1 LQVRRVMSGE
11 KLENGICYLAS
22 GEEYI
27 TFTTDCGGYQ
37 MEVHTAPFPERQ
49 GSINRLFFSIA
60 EIVKGR
66 SAGVIL
72 TGRGEDGTEG
82 LSEIKRV
89 GGYSLVQDPQY
100 CLWSEMP
107 QAAIER
113 GQADLVV
120 SNDKLI
126 QGIKKFINN
135 KAVDAD

>member
-1 LQVRRVMSGE
+1 M
-11 KLENGICYLAS
+11 
-22 GEEYI
+22 
-27 TFTTDCGGYQ
+27 
-37 MEVHTAPFPERQ
+37 
-49 GSINRLFFSIA
+49 
-60 EIVKGR
+60 
-66 SAGVIL
+66 
-72 TGRGEDGTEG
+72 
-82 LSEIKRV
+82 